1 MSPHRPA
8 AEPSEAKN
16 VVVMPQISGP
26 QGSTPAPPVSPDQQ
40 NISAD
45 LVDSMREKIREALQ
59 ADRVDISDTYGDGR
73 HVSIDVVSKAF
84 EGESSMKR
92 YGMNVAAWLACMP
105 LCLKRMRPSLIYPC
119 KSDHRQRM
127 VYRAIWLELQDT
139 VHAVDAMTT
148 KTPEEAGL
156 A

>member
-1 MSPHRPA
+1 MLCGSDLQ
-8 AEPSEAKN
+8 
-16 VVVMPQISGP
+16 QISGP
-26 QGSTPAPPVSPDQQ
+26 QGSSPAPVVSPDQQ
-40 NISAD
+40 KISAE
-45 LVDSMREKIREALQ
+45 LVASMREKIREALQ

-92 YGMNVAAWLACMP
+92 CATPTPLHACTAP
-105 LCLKRMRPSLIYPC
+105 LSACRNCLQHSHISCFCLQGRCLF
-119 KSDHRQRM
+119 RQRM

-148 KTPEEAGL
+148 RTPEEAGL